1 MKIYSQPMTKVLSMM
16 VAGSVCEPPVVVS
29 GDPET
34 PVTPDDAP
42 LF

>member
-16 VAGSVCEPPVVVS
+16 VAGSVCEPPVVGS
-29 GDPET
+29 TET
-34 PVTPDDAP
+34 PPTTEDAP

>member
-16 VAGSVCEPPVVVS
+16 VAGSVCEPVLGS
-29 GDPET
+29 TET
-34 PVTPDDAP
+34 PPPTTPEDAP